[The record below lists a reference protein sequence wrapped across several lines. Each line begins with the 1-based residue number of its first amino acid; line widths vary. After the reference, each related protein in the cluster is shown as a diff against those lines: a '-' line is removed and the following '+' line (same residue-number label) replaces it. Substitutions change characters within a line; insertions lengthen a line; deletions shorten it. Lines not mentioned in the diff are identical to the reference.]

1 MLENK
6 VVEKKA
12 KKEPARVM
20 KFTERQL
27 EKMKEFSKYSKDY
40 MRVLLPE
47 DFYTKEDALKILKN
61 YFKEE

>member
-6 VVEKKA
+6 VTEKKA
-12 KKEPARVM
+12 KKEPVRVI

-27 EKMKEFSKYSKDY
+27 EKMKEFSKYNKDY
-40 MRVLLPE
+40 MRVLLTE
-47 DFYTKEDALKILKN
+47 DFYAKEDALKILKN